1 VFVHY
6 CDGASYSSY
15 AAAPIPA
22 PPELLAANASAP
34 KQIFMRGRANLQA
47 AISYLLTE
55 LGMAEASTLIL
66 SGGSAGATGVFLGL
80 DFVAGWLPPTIQLLG
95 APDAGFFLDLP
106 RASNA
111 SDFWYR
117 DSFAAADAVWGG
129 GAAGLLSSPACLAAA
144 GAEPWRCYLPEFS
157 LSFIKTPLL
166 VSNSA
171 IDMWGLLNV
180 LGLGCVPTQNN
191 ASHAGLPACT
201 PAQWG
206 LLQGWW
212 AQFHAR
218 LAPALNTRVHAAWVA
233 SCFVHELNVDY
244 CSGQSLPNCRGW
256 ATYSVKPSTGGGGG
270 AITLQQATGVWVDAV
285 KAGRPLPSWVDEL
298 TYPMNPSC
306 YYPPGL

>member
-1 VFVHY
+1 MIGGLLSTDPAVNPRFYNASLVFVHY
-6 CDGASYSSY
+6 CDGASFSSF
-15 AAAPIPA
+15 AANPIPA

-47 AISYLLTE
+47 VVNYLLLE
-55 LGMAEASTLIL
+55 LGMARASTLIL

-80 DFVAGWLPPTIQLLG
+80 DFVAGWLPPGLRLLG

-117 DSFAAADAVWGG
+117 QCFEAADAVWGG
-129 GAAGLLSSPACLAAA
+129 GAAGTLSSPACLAAA

-157 LSFIKTPLL
+157 LPFLKTPIL

-180 LGLGCVPTQNN
+180 LGLNCVPTMNN
-191 ASHAGLPACT
+191 ASFNHFSPCG
-201 PAQWG
+201 PAQWE

-212 AQFHAR
+212 AAFHAK
-218 LAPALNTRVHAAWVA
+218 LAPALNSRNHSAWIA
-233 SCFVHELNVDY
+233 SCFVHEINVVRL
-244 CSGQSLPNCRGW
+244 QT
-256 ATYSVKPSTGGGGG
+256 APS
-270 AITLQQATGVWVDAV
+270 IP
-285 KAGRPLPSWVDEL
+285 RPRANERD
-298 TYPMNPSC
+298 
-306 YYPPGL
+306 